1 MRLINA
7 NVNSLNL
14 RRLLLGFFILCQV
27 ATVAGQEITESFIV
41 DELARTQSDPD
52 SAISLAINAPRDFVF
67 DFLTRRV
74 HEYVS
79 DARAVEFDHDSSVQA
94 KQLGVGSERRIIMA
108 SDEFLLQRFLI
119 IEPPSSFA
127 YFVDMERSTLSA
139 PLVYSIF
146 ISFFIFGL
154 LFFIFLPSGL
164 MGTIAAS
171 MHLNER
177 CRGRGSVIGAVGTIR
192 VLSAVAT
199 TLDMIFAGIFFLVT
213 LAAGGKAVG
222 FFVALTMIYGGH
234 GLISIHVFNQSSRV
248 ADAVNPVTRGVV
260 VL

>member
-139 PLVYSIF
+139 PLVYSISRYQLTETTPETTQLD
-146 ISFFIFGL
+146 IAVVYQSSTRL
-154 LFFIFLPSGL
+154 LAFLVRRGFNSAL
-164 MGTIAAS
+164 
-171 MHLNER
+171 ER
-177 CRGRGSVIGAVGTIR
+177 DFDA
-192 VLSAVAT
+192 AVAIIEA
-199 TLDMIFAGIFFLVT
+199 DY
-213 LAAGGKAVG
+213 LA
-222 FFVALTMIYGGH
+222 T
-234 GLISIHVFNQSSRV
+234 Q
-248 ADAVNPVTRGVV
+248 
-260 VL
+260 

>member
-1 MRLINA
+1 MHAQLHAASAGMYPVVMPDLPDAVEVRTRP
-7 NVNSLNL
+7 SFDH
-14 RRLLLGFFILCQV
+14 RRALTFQTISS
-27 ATVAGQEITESFIV
+27 ASFSRA
-41 DELARTQSDPD
+41 LA
-52 SAISLAINAPRDFVF
+52 AE
-67 DFLTRRV
+67 RRV
-74 HEYVS
+74 HLLT
-79 DARAVEFDHDSSVQA
+79 SSPDVHLPHPSLITQA
-94 KQLGVGSERRIIMA
+94 WNG
-108 SDEFLLQRFLI
+108 LQGLMQWYLSFSVVLI
-119 IEPPSSFA
+119 
-127 YFVDMERSTLSA
+127 V
-139 PLVYSIF
+139 
-146 ISFFIFGL
+146 ISFIFGL

-192 VLSAVAT
+192 VLSAVAA
-199 TLDMIFAGIFFLVT
+199 TLDMILAGILFLVT